1 MMWVLALDTS
11 SPGGAVALLRDD
23 EPAVERAGDPA
34 LSHAERLPRAIAD
47 VLAEAGLPP
56 SALDLLAVASGPGA
70 FTGLRVGL
78 ATVQGLALA
87 LDRPA
92 IGVSALAAA
101 AWRAFAGEPAMAIC
115 GVWLD
120 AARGDVFAAA
130 FGRPAAP
137 LPRLAPGRA
146 RRRVGGDAGAHPA
159 RVARRRARA
168 RAAAAGTGAHAAAT
182 RPPRPGIRIVAAEAP
197 LAVAVGRIGRRA
209 HLAGQ
214 SGPPHALTPLY
225 VRRPDAEVERDRRL
239 GVGRLG
245 TMNVT
250 LRAPDV
256 SPGARRH
263 PGARRGLLPPSL
275 DTCRLRAR
283 AGRSGP
289 LFPLRRPRSGR
300 ADRGLLLVLAHL
312 RRSPRQQ
319 LRGAP
324 VAAAAGARPGRCWP
338 TSWLKPPA
346 LGAPRATLE
355 VRASNA
361 PAIALYEGGG
371 FVTIGRRPRYYTHPI
386 EDALILW
393 REPAG
398 DGPGPASGGS

>member
-101 AWRAFAGEPAMAIC
+101 AWRAFAGEPAMAVC

-137 LPRLAPGRA
+137 LPTGRWSSSPLRRW
-146 RRRVGGDAGAHPA
+146 RRRRSPCTSGAASCHGT
-159 RVARRRARA
+159 RRCCWDRR
-168 RAAAAGTGAHAAAT
+168 HAAAT
-182 RPPRPGIRIVAAEAP
+182 RPPRPGIPSLPPRRRWRSPSDGSGGAP
-197 LAVAVGRIGRRA
+197 TSPASRA
-209 HLAGQ
+209 HL
-214 SGPPHALTPLY
+214 TP
-225 VRRPDAEVERDRRL
+225 
-239 GVGRLG
+239 
-245 TMNVT
+245 
-250 LRAPDV
+250 
-256 SPGARRH
+256 
-263 PGARRGLLPPSL
+263 
-275 DTCRLRAR
+275 
-283 AGRSGP
+283 
-289 LFPLRRPRSGR
+289 
-300 ADRGLLLVLAHL
+300 
-312 RRSPRQQ
+312 
-319 LRGAP
+319 
-324 VAAAAGARPGRCWP
+324 
-338 TSWLKPPA
+338 
-346 LGAPRATLE
+346 
-355 VRASNA
+355 
-361 PAIALYEGGG
+361 
-371 FVTIGRRPRYYTHPI
+371 
-386 EDALILW
+386 
-393 REPAG
+393 
-398 DGPGPASGGS
+398 